1 MSSPRKYLYGVTQE
15 DDREFIHTF
24 LSSQDAMKYAKDHA
38 KLFKG
43 RFCEY
48 MIGSMSEEMDKWI
61 VYKPLEG

>member
-1 MSSPRKYLYGVTQE
+1 MSPRIYLYGKL
-15 DDREFIHTF
+15 DDNNSEFIHTF
-24 LSSQDAMKYAKDHA
+24 LSAQDAMKYAKDHA